1 MMNQPKYDPALFSQW
16 MNWRARYASN
26 GNARETAYQILR
38 DKIIFLELKPGEPL
52 NDKQLAE
59 ELEMSRTP
67 VREALIIL
75 STVNMVILRPQ
86 VGTFVAPI
94 DAEWVEM
101 EQFARR
107 ATEKEI
113 IRQACAVPLGEEIR
127 LRYEE
132 NIRRYEAYAAGDDP
146 ERVRRLLELDNE
158 FHRIAFSAMS
168 RENNFFHMLNDMQHI
183 ERLRAISLI
192 DKTQTELNRDHSA
205 ISRAVLAGDEKEAL
219 AHLDRHLSLYRD
231 SLAKAREKYPEYFT
245 FG

>member
-59 ELEMSRTP
+59 EMQMSRTP

-113 IRQACAVPLGEEIR
+113 IRQACAAPLGEEI
-127 LRYEE
+127 L
-132 NIRRYEAYAAGDDP
+132 A
-146 ERVRRLLELDNE
+146 LELE
-158 FHRIAFSAMS
+158 R
-168 RENNFFHMLNDMQHI
+168 I
-183 ERLRAISLI
+183 ERLY
-192 DKTQTELNRDHSA
+192 KN
-205 ISRAVLAGDEKEAL
+205 SRGEIY
-219 AHLDRHLSLYRD
+219 H
-231 SLAKAREKYPEYFT
+231 
-245 FG
+245 G

>member
-1 MMNQPKYDPALFSQW
+1 MNQPKYDPALFSQW

-38 DKIIFLELKPGEPL
+38 DKIIFRELKPGEPL

-59 ELEMSRTP
+59 ELQMSRTP

-107 ATEKEI
+107 ATETEI
-113 IRQACAVPLGEEIR
+113 IRQACAAPLGEEIR
-127 LRYEE
+127 RRYEE
-132 NIRRYEAYAAGDDP
+132 NIRRYEAYATGDNP

-158 FHRIAFSAMS
+158 FHRIAFSAMG

-192 DKTQTELNRDHSA
+192 DKPQTELNRDHSA

-219 AHLDRHLSLYRD
+219 MHLDRHLSLYQD
-231 SLAKAREKYPEYFT
+231 SLAKSREQYPEYFS